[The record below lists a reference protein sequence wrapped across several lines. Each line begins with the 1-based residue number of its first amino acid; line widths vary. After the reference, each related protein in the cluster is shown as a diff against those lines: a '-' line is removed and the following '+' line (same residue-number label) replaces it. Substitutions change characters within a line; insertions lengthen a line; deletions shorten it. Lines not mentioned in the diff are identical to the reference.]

1 MHPAPTF
8 NGYQFKIFF
17 LVLSFQF
24 FQKGIEA
31 WQAPQPIP
39 VIFTKMTLLFKS
51 LNDTG
56 RSFISFNVHSG
67 AFLPVRLAAIF
78 LEGAP

>member
-24 FQKGIEA
+24 FQKRDRSLASSATYSCYIY
-31 WQAPQPIP
+31 QDDL
-39 VIFTKMTLLFKS
+39 TFKS

-56 RSFISFNVHSG
+56 RSFISFNVHSD

-78 LEGAP
+78 LEGTP

>member
-1 MHPAPTF
+1 MIMA
-8 NGYQFKIFF
+8 
-17 LVLSFQF
+17 LL
-24 FQKGIEA
+24 
-31 WQAPQPIP
+31 P

-78 LEGAP
+78 LEGDDKVIEDYRTGGADRKSVV